1 MSAPAILARG
11 LRRDFGGVAVLAGV
25 DLTVEPGELLVL
37 LGPNG
42 AGKTT
47 LLRVLATLL
56 RPSGGTLQLFG
67 EDAQQRRLA
76 GAVRPQL
83 HDQLARLDREI
94 DAGEHGDA
102 TEVAPQAPSEDGGRA
117 QSVLCPPMD
126 GTSARSTQA

>member
-1 MSAPAILARG
+1 WRPRAGIASCWYGPTNPSRPGRSCASAVRQGTEHGLSAPAILARG

-56 RPSGGTLQLFG
+56 RPSGRTLPLFG
-67 EDAQQRRLA
+67 DDAHRPPPAPRRPA
-76 GAVRPQL
+76 GR
-83 HDQLARLDREI
+83 
-94 DAGEHGDA
+94 
-102 TEVAPQAPSEDGGRA
+102 
-117 QSVLCPPMD
+117 
-126 GTSARSTQA
+126 GTTRSARYAP